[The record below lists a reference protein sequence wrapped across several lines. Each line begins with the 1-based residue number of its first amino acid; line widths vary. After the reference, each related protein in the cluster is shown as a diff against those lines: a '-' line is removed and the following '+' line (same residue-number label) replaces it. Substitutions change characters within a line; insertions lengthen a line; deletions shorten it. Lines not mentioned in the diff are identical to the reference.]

1 VHHRNALTDTGLLP
15 RSRLEEAI
23 RLNRMAVSGFR
34 SFRAFLGCYRD
45 VSRVVGKVIAQSTSV
60 FIAGQSVFPNSV
72 SSYSTFG
79 GN

>member
-1 VHHRNALTDTGLLP
+1 METHTSGAKARRWLRFYGTAEAVPFVHTHTTVLP
-15 RSRLEEAI
+15 KDSRLI
-23 RLNRMAVSGFR
+23 
-34 SFRAFLGCYRD
+34 RD
-45 VSRVVGKVIAQSTSV
+45 VSRVLGKVIAQSTSV